1 MKAKKLLLNNRSVF
15 ILLLFCCLSFLTFPV
30 IASNRFIDNGN
41 GTIADT
47 KTGLMWVSKDNGVPI
62 NWPDAN
68 KYCEN
73 LSVGGY
79 SDWRM
84 PTLAELATLYNP
96 NEKNKNGYHTIALIS
111 TTAQSCWSSEIK
123 GHLAGRFNFTYGKEY
138 WLRLM
143 YSGPTRVLAV
153 RLNK

>member
-1 MKAKKLLLNNRSVF
+1 MIPFKLWLIRKYIF
-15 ILLLFCCLSFLTFPV
+15 LFLIFPFLFVHTAL
-30 IASNRFIDNGN
+30 ASDRFIDNKN
-41 GTIADT
+41 GTITDT

-62 NWPDAN
+62 NWPDAK

-73 LSVGGY
+73 LNVGGY

-84 PTLAELATLYNP
+84 PTLTELATLYNP
-96 NEKNKNGYHTIALIS
+96 HKINSNGYNIITLIN

-123 GHLAGRFNFTYGKEY
+123 GHSAGRFNFTYGKEY
-138 WLRLM
+138 WLRQL

>member
-1 MKAKKLLLNNRSVF
+1 MKPFKLWLIRKY
-15 ILLLFCCLSFLTFPV
+15 LFLFLIFSFLLVHT
-30 IASNRFIDNGN
+30 AMTSDRFIDNKN
-41 GTIADT
+41 GTITDT

-62 NWPDAN
+62 NWPDAK

-73 LSVGGY
+73 LNVGGY

-84 PTLAELATLYNP
+84 PTLTELATLYNP
-96 NEKNKNGYHTIALIS
+96 NKINSNGYNIIALINTS
-111 TTAQSCWSSEIK
+111 AQSCWSSEIK
-123 GHLAGRFNFTYGKEY
+123 GHSAGRFNFTYGKEY
-138 WLRLM
+138 WLRQL